1 MTKKRS
7 PEAYAQAA
15 LKTVMERWQK
25 SLGKLEEKLL
35 QDEDLRVRLGDPSVS
50 TADRLAEV
58 KKLFPDFPDDVLDFV
73 GVLMENKDLGMLG
86 RIVDEL
92 GRLSQVEARP
102 VLAEVTTAIPLTEEE
117 KESLRKRLQKD
128 FGSNLAFRFEVNPDI
143 LGGLVI
149 RVGDKMIDNS
159 VAGRLKMLQQS
170 LGVAE

>member
-15 LKTVMERWQK
+15 LKAVMERWLQ
-25 SLGKLEEKLL
+25 SLEKLEEKLL
-35 QDEDLRVRLGDPSVS
+35 QEEDLRVRLGDPAVSV
-50 TADRLAEV
+50 AERLAEV
-58 KKLFPDFPDDVLDFV
+58 KKLFPDFPDDVLNFV

-86 RIVDEL
+86 RIVDEF
-92 GRLSQVEARP
+92 GRLSQMEARP
-102 VLAEVTTAIPLTEEE
+102 VLAEITTAIPLSGEE
-117 KESLRKRLQKD
+117 KERLQEKLRKD
-128 FGSNLAFRFEVNPDI
+128 FGPNLAFRFEVNPDI

-159 VAGRLKMLQQS
+159 VAGRLKALQQS

>member
-15 LKTVMERWQK
+15 LKAVMEKWQQ
-25 SLGKLEEKLL
+25 SLGKLEEKLT
-35 QDEDLRVRLGDPSVS
+35 QDEDLRVRLGDPAVAV
-50 TADRLAEV
+50 ADRLAEV
-58 KKLFPDFPDDVLDFV
+58 KKLFPDFPDDVLNFV

-102 VLAEVTTAIPLTEEE
+102 VLAEITTAIPLSEEE
-117 KESLRKRLQKD
+117 QEKLKEKLRKE

-143 LGGLVI
+143 LGGLVV
-149 RVGDKMIDNS
+149 RVGDKLIDDS
-159 VAGRLKMLQQS
+159 IAGRLRTLQQS